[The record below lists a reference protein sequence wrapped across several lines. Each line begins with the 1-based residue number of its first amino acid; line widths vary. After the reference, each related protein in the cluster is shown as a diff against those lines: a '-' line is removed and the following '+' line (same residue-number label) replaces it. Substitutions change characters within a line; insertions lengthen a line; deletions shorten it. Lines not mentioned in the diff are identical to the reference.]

1 MGQKKNICFI
11 GHSGAGK
18 STLVTALLRKS
29 GIKED
34 IVLDSSDEEKAHG
47 YSIDMGIGACT
58 WNGEKIT
65 MLDTPGGDEFIEE
78 MYKAIPVADL
88 SVLTVNGEKGIEVT
102 TERAWELSGGK
113 QLPTIVFV
121 NHMDK
126 ENANFD
132 DLVSSLRNQLE
143 GKFIPIQIP
152 IRQEKEFVG
161 VVDVIANRALYFDD
175 ESKKTVPTDLQ
186 KDVSELRNYLI
197 EEIASIDDELMLKFL
212 EDEEISVSEL
222 SAGLRKGVADGAVTP
237 ILCGAASQDKGI
249 RPLMDA
255 LVDLAPGTKENKEGP
270 CSAIVFNLSTD
281 PYLGRLNYVRILQG
295 ILKEGETYYD
305 ISRKEKIEI
314 RDLHT
319 FDGTKQLPATRGE
332 SGEIVAIGKL
342 EDLRVGTTIASEKDT
357 VPFLLADFPKPV
369 YSRTIVPKSQADV
382 GKMSSAVRELTTSKV
397 TLRLERDA
405 VTKEM
410 ILWGMGS
417 IQLSVFISRLKNR
430 FNVSLDTRRPAIPYK
445 ETITRKATAK
455 YRHKK
460 QSGGRGQF
468 GEVELRIEPTQR
480 GKGFE
485 FLDEIKG
492 ASIPGQYI
500 PGVEKGVVE
509 AMEEG
514 NLAKYPVTD
523 VLVAVYDGSFHP
535 VDSSELAFR
544 LAARNAFREAMDQAQ
559 PCLLEPL
566 MSLEVRIP
574 DEYTGDVISDLNGR
588 RGKILGMEP
597 VGRATLVRAEVPLID
612 SQSYAL
618 DLKSISQGRATFQM
632 QFLKYHQVP
641 ANLQEKI
648 ISKSKET
655 E

>member
-1 MGQKKNICFI
+1 MGQRKNICFI

-29 GIKED
+29 GIKEE

-102 TERAWELSGGK
+102 TERGWELSGGK

-126 ENANFD
+126 ENTNFD
-132 DLVSSLRNQLE
+132 DVVSSLRNQLE
-143 GKFIPIQIP
+143 GKFIPIQVP

-175 ESKKTVPTDLQ
+175 ERKKTVPADLQ
-186 KDVSELRNYLI
+186 QDVSELRNSLI

-237 ILCGAASQDKGI
+237 IVCGVASQDKGI
-249 RPLMDA
+249 RPLMNA
-255 LVDLAPGTKENKEGP
+255 LVDLAPESKENKEGP

-305 ISRKEKIEI
+305 ISRNEKIEI

-319 FDGTKQLPATRGE
+319 FDGTKQLPATQGE

-342 EDLRVGTTIASEKDT
+342 KDLRVGTTIASEKDT
-357 VPFLLADFPKPV
+357 APFLLADFPKPV

-382 GKMSSAVRELTTSKV
+382 GKMSSAMRELTTSKV
-397 TLRLERDA
+397 TLRLERDT

-445 ETITRKATAK
+445 ETITKKATAR

-485 FLDEIKG
+485 FVDEIKG

-509 AMEEG
+509 AMVEG

-535 VDSSELAFR
+535 VDSSELAFK

-597 VGRATLVRAEVPLID
+597 VGRATVVRAEVPLID

-632 QFLKYHQVP
+632 QFSKYHQVP

>member
-102 TERAWELSGGK
+102 AERAWELSGGK
-113 QLPTIVFV
+113 QLPTIVFL

-132 DLVSSLRNQLE
+132 DLVSSLCNQLE

-152 IRQEKEFVG
+152 IRQEKEFAG
-161 VVDVIANRALYFDD
+161 VVDVIANCALYFDD
-175 ESKKTVPTDLQ
+175 ESKKTVPADLQ
-186 KDVSELRNYLI
+186 KDVSELRNSLI

-237 ILCGAASQDKGI
+237 ILCGAASQGKGI

-255 LVDLAPGTKENKEGP
+255 LVALAPGTKENKEGP

-295 ILKEGETYYD
+295 VLKEGETYYD

-369 YSRTIVPKSQADV
+369 YARTIVPKSQADV

-597 VGRATLVRAEVPLID
+597 VGRVTIVRAEVPLID

>member
-1 MGQKKNICFI
+1 MGQRKNICFI

-29 GIKED
+29 GIKEE

-102 TERAWELSGGK
+102 TERGWELSGGK

-132 DLVSSLRNQLE
+132 DIVSSLRNQFE

-161 VVDVIANRALYFDD
+161 VVDVIANHALYFDD
-175 ESKKTVPTDLQ
+175 ERKKTVPADLQ
-186 KDVSELRNYLI
+186 QDVSELRNSLI

-237 ILCGAASQDKGI
+237 IVCGVASQDKGI
-249 RPLMDA
+249 RALMNA
-255 LVDLAPGTKENKEGP
+255 LVDLAPESKENKEGP

-305 ISRKEKIEI
+305 ISRNEKIEI

-319 FDGTKQLPATRGE
+319 FEGTKQLPATQGE

-342 EDLRVGTTIASEKDT
+342 KDLRVGTTIASEKDT
-357 VPFLLADFPKPV
+357 APFLLADFPKPV

-382 GKMSSAVRELTTSKV
+382 GKMSSAMRELTTSKV
-397 TLRLERDA
+397 TLRLERDT

-445 ETITRKATAK
+445 ETITKKATAR

-485 FLDEIKG
+485 FVDEIKG

-509 AMEEG
+509 AMVEG

-535 VDSSELAFR
+535 VDSSELAFK

-559 PCLLEPL
+559 PCLLEPV

-597 VGRATLVRAEVPLID
+597 VGRATVVRAEVPLID

>member
-29 GIKED
+29 GIREE

-58 WNGEKIT
+58 WNGERIT

-88 SVLTVNGEKGIEVT
+88 SVLTVNAEKGIEVT

-161 VVDVIANRALYFDD
+161 VVDVIANRAVYFD
-175 ESKKTVPTDLQ
+175 ESKKTVPADLQ
-186 KDVSELRNYLI
+186 KDVSELRNSLI

-222 SAGLRKGVADGAVTP
+222 SAGLRKGVADGAMTP

-249 RPLMDA
+249 RSLMDA

-319 FDGTKQLPATRGE
+319 FDGTKQSPATQGE

-342 EDLRVGTTIASEKDT
+342 EDLRIGTTIASEKDT
-357 VPFLLADFPKPV
+357 APFLLADFPKPV

-382 GKMSSAVRELTTSKV
+382 GKMSSALRELTTSKV

-445 ETITRKATAK
+445 ETITKKATAK

-468 GEVELRIEPTQR
+468 GEVELRIEPTRR

-485 FLDEIKG
+485 FVDEIKG

-509 AMEEG
+509 AMIEG

-535 VDSSELAFR
+535 VDSSELAFK

-588 RGKILGMEP
+588 RGKILGMDP
-597 VGRATLVRAEVPLID
+597 VGRATIVRAEVPLID

-618 DLKSISQGRATFQM
+618 DLKSITQGRATFQM
-632 QFLKYHQVP
+632 EFLKYHQVP

>member
-29 GIKED
+29 GVKED

-88 SVLTVNGEKGIEVT
+88 SVLTVNAEKGIEVT

-121 NHMDK
+121 NYMDK

-152 IRQEKEFVG
+152 IRQEKEFAG
-161 VVDVIANRALYFDD
+161 VVDVIANRASYFDD
-175 ESKKTVPTDLQ
+175 ESKKTVPADLQ
-186 KDVSELRNYLI
+186 KDVSELRNSLI

-222 SAGLRKGVADGAVTP
+222 SAGLCKGVADGAVTP

-249 RPLMDA
+249 RLLMDA

-342 EDLRVGTTIASEKDT
+342 DDLRVGTTIASEKDT

-485 FLDEIKG
+485 FVDEIKG

-509 AMEEG
+509 AMVEG

-535 VDSSELAFR
+535 VDSSELAFK

-588 RGKILGMEP
+588 RGKILGMDP
-597 VGRATLVRAEVPLID
+597 VGRSTIVRAEVPLID

-618 DLKSISQGRATFQM
+618 DLKSITQGRATFQM
-632 QFLKYHQVP
+632 EFLKYHQVP

-648 ISKSKET
+648 ISNSKET

>member
-88 SVLTVNGEKGIEVT
+88 SVLTVNAEKGIEVT

-121 NHMDK
+121 NYMDK

-152 IRQEKEFVG
+152 IRQEKEFAG
-161 VVDVIANRALYFDD
+161 VVDVIANRAFYFDD
-175 ESKKTVPTDLQ
+175 ESKKTVPADLQ
-186 KDVSELRNYLI
+186 KDVSELRNSLI

-222 SAGLRKGVADGAVTP
+222 SAGLCKGVADGAVTP
-237 ILCGAASQDKGI
+237 LLCGAASQDKGI
-249 RPLMDA
+249 RLLMDA

-342 EDLRVGTTIASEKDT
+342 DDLRVGTTIASEKDT
-357 VPFLLADFPKPV
+357 VAFLLADFPKPV

-485 FLDEIKG
+485 FVDEIKG

-509 AMEEG
+509 AMVEG

-597 VGRATLVRAEVPLID
+597 VGRVTIVRAEVPLID

-648 ISKSKET
+648 ISNSKET

>member
-58 WNGEKIT
+58 WNGERIT

-88 SVLTVNGEKGIEVT
+88 SVLTVNGEKGIEAT

-152 IRQEKEFVG
+152 IRQEKEFAG
-161 VVDVIANRALYFDD
+161 VVDVIANRASYFDD
-175 ESKKTVPTDLQ
+175 ESKKTVPADLQ
-186 KDVSELRNYLI
+186 KDVSELRNSLI

-222 SAGLRKGVADGAVTP
+222 SAGLCKGVADGAVTP

-249 RPLMDA
+249 RLLMDA

-485 FLDEIKG
+485 FVDEIKG

-509 AMEEG
+509 AMVEG

-597 VGRATLVRAEVPLID
+597 VGRVTIVRAEVPLID

>member
-255 LVDLAPGTKENKEGP
+255 LVDLAPGTKENEEGP

-397 TLRLERDA
+397 TVRLERDA

-597 VGRATLVRAEVPLID
+597 VGRVTIVRAEVPLID

>member
-29 GIKED
+29 GIKEE

-58 WNGEKIT
+58 WNGERIT

-88 SVLTVNGEKGIEVT
+88 SVLTVNGEKGIEGT
-102 TERAWELSGGK
+102 TERGWELSGGK

-175 ESKKTVPTDLQ
+175 GSKKTVPADLQ
-186 KDVSELRNYLI
+186 EDVSELRNSLI
-197 EEIASIDDELMLKFL
+197 EEIASIDDDLMLKFL

-222 SAGLRKGVADGAVTP
+222 YAGLRKGVADGAITP

-249 RPLMDA
+249 KPLMDA
-255 LVDLAPGTKENKEGP
+255 LVSLAPENKENNEGP
-270 CSAIVFNLSTD
+270 CSAIVFNLTTD
-281 PYLGRLNYVRILQG
+281 PYLGRLNYVRILRG

-305 ISRKEKIEI
+305 ISRNEKIEI

-319 FDGTKQLPATRGE
+319 FDGTKQLPAAQGE

-357 VPFLLADFPKPV
+357 APFFLADFPKPV
-369 YSRTIVPKSQADV
+369 YSRTVVPKSQADV
-382 GKMSSAVRELTTSKV
+382 GKMSSAVRELTTTKV
-397 TLRLERDA
+397 TVRLERD
-405 VTKEM
+405 TITNEM
-410 ILWGMGS
+410 ILCGMGS

-445 ETITRKATAK
+445 ETITKKATAK

-468 GEVELRIEPTQR
+468 GEVELRIEPMRR

-485 FLDEIKG
+485 FVDEIKG

-509 AMEEG
+509 AMMEG
-514 NLAKYPVTD
+514 YLAKYPVTD
-523 VLVAVYDGSFHP
+523 VLVAVYDGSFHA
-535 VDSSELAFR
+535 VDSSELAFK

-597 VGRATLVRAEVPLID
+597 LGRTTIVRAEVPMID

-632 QFLKYHQVP
+632 EFLKYHQVP

>member
-1 MGQKKNICFI
+1 MGQGKNICFI

-18 STLVTALLRKS
+18 STLITSLLHKS
-29 GIKED
+29 GIEGE
-34 IVLDSSDEEKAHG
+34 IVLDSSEEEKMHG
-47 YSIDMGIGACT
+47 YSIDMGIAACT
-58 WNGEKIT
+58 WNGKRIT

-88 SVLTVNGEKGIEVT
+88 CVLTVNGEKGVEVS
-102 TERAWELSGGK
+102 TERGWDLSGGK

-132 DLVSSLRNQLE
+132 VSLSSLRDELE
-143 GKFIPIQIP
+143 GKFIPIQLP
-152 IRQEKEFVG
+152 IRQEEEFVG
-161 VVDVIANRALYFDD
+161 IVDVIANRALYFDD
-175 ESKKTVPTDLQ
+175 KSKKTVPADLQ
-186 KDVSELRNYLI
+186 KKVSEVRNSLI
-197 EEIASIDDELMLKFL
+197 EEVSSIDDDLMLKFL
-212 EDEEISVSEL
+212 EDEEISISEL

-237 ILCGAASQDKGI
+237 ILCGAASEDKGVKL
-249 RPLMDA
+249 LMDA
-255 LVDLAPGTKENKEGP
+255 LIELAPETNENKEGP
-270 CSAIVFNLSTD
+270 CSAIVFNVNTD

-319 FDGTKQLPATRGE
+319 FDGIKQSPTTQGE

-342 EDLRVGTTIASEKDT
+342 EQLRVGTTIASEKDT
-357 VPFLLADFPKPV
+357 EPFHLADFPKPG
-369 YSRTIVPKSQADV
+369 YSRALVPKSQADV

-417 IQLSVFISRLKNR
+417 IQLSVFMSRLKNR
-430 FNVSLDTRRPAIPYK
+430 FNVLLDTSRPRIPYK
-445 ETITRKATAK
+445 ETITKKATAK

-468 GEVELRIEPTQR
+468 GEVELRIEPMQR

-485 FLDEIKG
+485 FVDEIKG
-492 ASIPGQYI
+492 AAIPGQYI

-514 NLAKYPVTD
+514 NVAKYPVTD

-535 VDSSELAFR
+535 VDSSDLAFR
-544 LAARNAFREAMDQAQ
+544 LAARNAFRMAMDQAK
-559 PCLLEPL
+559 PCLIEPI

-597 VGRATLVRAEVPLID
+597 VGRVTIVRAEVPLIE

-641 ANLQEKI
+641 PNLQEKI
-648 ISKSKET
+648 ISQSKET

>member
-29 GIKED
+29 GIKEE

-58 WNGEKIT
+58 WNGERIT

-102 TERAWELSGGK
+102 TERGWELSGGK

-161 VVDVIANRALYFDD
+161 VVDLIANRALYFDG
-175 ESKKTVPTDLQ
+175 ESKKTVSTDLQ
-186 KDVSELRNYLI
+186 KKVSELRNSLI

-255 LVDLAPGTKENKEGP
+255 LVDLAPGTKGNKEGP

-281 PYLGRLNYVRILQG
+281 PYLGRLNYVRILRG

-357 VPFLLADFPKPV
+357 APFLLADFPKPV

-397 TLRLERDA
+397 TVRLERDA

-430 FNVSLDTRRPAIPYK
+430 FNVSLDTHRPAIPYK
-445 ETITRKATAK
+445 ETITKKATAK

-485 FLDEIKG
+485 FVDEIKG

-509 AMEEG
+509 AMVEG

-597 VGRATLVRAEVPLID
+597 VGRATIVRAEVPLID

>member
-29 GIKED
+29 GIKEE

-58 WNGEKIT
+58 WNGERIT

-102 TERAWELSGGK
+102 TERGWELSGGK

-132 DLVSSLRNQLE
+132 DLVSSLRDQLE

-161 VVDVIANRALYFDD
+161 VVDVIANRAIYFDD
-175 ESKKTVPTDLQ
+175 KSKKTVPADLQ
-186 KDVSELRNYLI
+186 KDVSELRNSLI

-222 SAGLRKGVADGAVTP
+222 SAGLRKGVADGTVTP
-237 ILCGAASQDKGI
+237 ILCGAASEDKGT

-281 PYLGRLNYVRILQG
+281 AYLGRLNYVRILQG
-295 ILKEGETYYD
+295 ILKQGETYYD

-319 FDGTKQLPATRGE
+319 FDGTKQLPATQGE

-342 EDLRVGTTIASEKDT
+342 ENLRVGTTIASEKDT
-357 VPFLLADFPKPV
+357 APFLLADFPKPV

-397 TLRLERDA
+397 TVRLERDA

-445 ETITRKATAK
+445 ETITKRATAK

-485 FLDEIKG
+485 FVDEIKG

-509 AMEEG
+509 AMTEG

-559 PCLLEPL
+559 PCLLEPV

-597 VGRATLVRAEVPLID
+597 VGRATIVRAEVPLID

-648 ISKSKET
+648 IIKSKET

>member
-29 GIKED
+29 GIREE

-58 WNGEKIT
+58 WNGERIT

-88 SVLTVNGEKGIEVT
+88 SVLTVNAEKGIEVT

-126 ENANFD
+126 ENPNFGE
-132 DLVSSLRNQLE
+132 LVSSLRNQLE

-161 VVDVIANRALYFDD
+161 VVDVIANRAVYFD
-175 ESKKTVPTDLQ
+175 ESKKTVPADLQ
-186 KDVSELRNYLI
+186 KDVSELRNSLI

-222 SAGLRKGVADGAVTP
+222 SAGLRKGVADGAMTP

-319 FDGTKQLPATRGE
+319 FDGTKQSPATQGE

-342 EDLRVGTTIASEKDT
+342 EDLRIGTTIASEKDT
-357 VPFLLADFPKPV
+357 APFLLADFPKPV

-382 GKMSSAVRELTTSKV
+382 GKMSSALRELTTSKV

-445 ETITRKATAK
+445 ETITKKATAK

-468 GEVELRIEPTQR
+468 GEVELRIEPTRR

-485 FLDEIKG
+485 FVDEIKG

-509 AMEEG
+509 AMIEG

-535 VDSSELAFR
+535 VDSSELAFK

-588 RGKILGMEP
+588 RGKILGMDP
-597 VGRATLVRAEVPLID
+597 VGRATIVRAEVPLID

-618 DLKSISQGRATFQM
+618 DLKSITQGRATFQM
-632 QFLKYHQVP
+632 EFLKYHQVP

-648 ISKSKET
+648 ISNSKET

>member
-29 GIKED
+29 GIREE

-47 YSIDMGIGACT
+47 YSIDMGIGACA
-58 WNGEKIT
+58 WNGERIT

-88 SVLTVNGEKGIEVT
+88 SVLTVNAEKGIEVT

-161 VVDVIANRALYFDD
+161 VVDLIANRAVYFD
-175 ESKKTVPTDLQ
+175 ESKKTVPADLQ
-186 KDVSELRNYLI
+186 KDVSELRNSLI

-222 SAGLRKGVADGAVTP
+222 SAGLRKGVADGAMTP

-319 FDGTKQLPATRGE
+319 FDGTKQSPATQGE

-342 EDLRVGTTIASEKDT
+342 EDLRIGTTIASEKDT
-357 VPFLLADFPKPV
+357 APFLLADFPKPV

-382 GKMSSAVRELTTSKV
+382 GKMSSALRELTTSKV
-397 TLRLERDA
+397 TLRLERDT

-445 ETITRKATAK
+445 ETITKKATAK

-468 GEVELRIEPTQR
+468 GEVELRIEPTRR

-485 FLDEIKG
+485 FVDEIKG

-509 AMEEG
+509 AMIEG

-535 VDSSELAFR
+535 VDSSELAFK

-588 RGKILGMEP
+588 RGKILGMDP
-597 VGRATLVRAEVPLID
+597 VGRATIVRAEVPLID

-618 DLKSISQGRATFQM
+618 DLKSITQGRATFQM
-632 QFLKYHQVP
+632 EFLKYHQVP

>member
-1 MGQKKNICFI
+1 MGQRKNICFI

-29 GIKED
+29 GIKEE

-102 TERAWELSGGK
+102 TERGWELSGGK

-126 ENANFD
+126 ENTNFD
-132 DLVSSLRNQLE
+132 DVVSSLRNQLE
-143 GKFIPIQIP
+143 GKFIPIQVP

-175 ESKKTVPTDLQ
+175 ERKKTVPADLQ
-186 KDVSELRNYLI
+186 QDVSELRNSLI

-237 ILCGAASQDKGI
+237 IVCGVASQDKGI
-249 RPLMDA
+249 RPLMNA
-255 LVDLAPGTKENKEGP
+255 LVDLAPESKENKEGP

-305 ISRKEKIEI
+305 ISRNEKIEI

-319 FDGTKQLPATRGE
+319 FDGTKQLPATQGE

-342 EDLRVGTTIASEKDT
+342 KDLRVGTTIASEKDT
-357 VPFLLADFPKPV
+357 APFLLADFPKPV

-382 GKMSSAVRELTTSKV
+382 GKMSSAMRELTTSKV
-397 TLRLERDA
+397 TLRLERDT

-445 ETITRKATAK
+445 ETITKKATAR

-485 FLDEIKG
+485 FVDEIKG

-509 AMEEG
+509 AMVEG

-535 VDSSELAFR
+535 VDSSELAFK

-597 VGRATLVRAEVPLID
+597 VGRATVVRAEVPLID

>member
-597 VGRATLVRAEVPLID
+597 VGRVTIVRAEVPLID

>member
-29 GIKED
+29 GIREE

-58 WNGEKIT
+58 WNGERIT

-88 SVLTVNGEKGIEVT
+88 SVLTVNAEKGIEVT

-126 ENANFD
+126 ENPNFGE
-132 DLVSSLRNQLE
+132 LVSSLRNQLE

-161 VVDVIANRALYFDD
+161 VVDVIANRAVYFD
-175 ESKKTVPTDLQ
+175 ESKKTVPADLQ
-186 KDVSELRNYLI
+186 KDVSELRNSLI

-222 SAGLRKGVADGAVTP
+222 SAGLRKGVADGAMTP

-295 ILKEGETYYD
+295 ILKEGETYYN

-319 FDGTKQLPATRGE
+319 FDGTKQSPATQGE

-342 EDLRVGTTIASEKDT
+342 EDLRIGTTIASEKDT
-357 VPFLLADFPKPV
+357 APFLLADFPKPV

-397 TLRLERDA
+397 TVRLERDA

-445 ETITRKATAK
+445 ETITKKATAK

-485 FLDEIKG
+485 FVDEIKG

-509 AMEEG
+509 AMVEG

-648 ISKSKET
+648 ISNSKET

>member
-1 MGQKKNICFI
+1 MGQRKNICFI

-29 GIKED
+29 GIKEE

-47 YSIDMGIGACT
+47 YSIDMGIGTCT

-102 TERAWELSGGK
+102 TERGWELSGGK

-132 DLVSSLRNQLE
+132 DVVSSLRNQLE
-143 GKFIPIQIP
+143 GKFIPIQVP

-175 ESKKTVPTDLQ
+175 ERKKTVPADLQ
-186 KDVSELRNYLI
+186 QDVSELRNSLI

-237 ILCGAASQDKGI
+237 IVCGVASQDKGI
-249 RPLMDA
+249 RALMNA
-255 LVDLAPGTKENKEGP
+255 LVDLAPESKENKEGP

-305 ISRKEKIEI
+305 ISRNEKIEI

-319 FDGTKQLPATRGE
+319 FEGTKQLPATQGE

-342 EDLRVGTTIASEKDT
+342 KDLRVGTTIASEKDT
-357 VPFLLADFPKPV
+357 APFLLADFPKPV

-382 GKMSSAVRELTTSKV
+382 GKMSSAMRELTTSKV
-397 TLRLERDA
+397 TLRLERDT

-445 ETITRKATAK
+445 ETITKKATAR

-485 FLDEIKG
+485 FVDEIKG

-509 AMEEG
+509 AMVEG

-535 VDSSELAFR
+535 VDSSELAFK

-559 PCLLEPL
+559 PCLLEPV

-588 RGKILGMEP
+588 RGKILGMDP
-597 VGRATLVRAEVPLID
+597 VGRATVVRAEVPLID

>member
-29 GIKED
+29 GIKEE

-58 WNGEKIT
+58 WNGERIT

-88 SVLTVNGEKGIEVT
+88 SVLTVNGEKGIEGT
-102 TERAWELSGGK
+102 TERGWELSGGK

-175 ESKKTVPTDLQ
+175 GSKKTVPADLQ
-186 KDVSELRNYLI
+186 EDVSELRNSLI
-197 EEIASIDDELMLKFL
+197 EEIASIDDDLMLKFL

-222 SAGLRKGVADGAVTP
+222 YAGLRKGVADGAITP

-249 RPLMDA
+249 KPLMDA
-255 LVDLAPGTKENKEGP
+255 LVSLAPENKENNEGP
-270 CSAIVFNLSTD
+270 CSAIVFNLTTD
-281 PYLGRLNYVRILQG
+281 PYLGRLNYVRILRG

-305 ISRKEKIEI
+305 ISRNEKIEI

-319 FDGTKQLPATRGE
+319 FDGTKQLPTAQGE

-357 VPFLLADFPKPV
+357 TPFFLADFPKPV
-369 YSRTIVPKSQADV
+369 YSRTVVPKSQADV
-382 GKMSSAVRELTTSKV
+382 GKMSSAVRELTTTKV
-397 TLRLERDA
+397 TVRLERD
-405 VTKEM
+405 TITNEM

-445 ETITRKATAK
+445 ETITKKATAK

-468 GEVELRIEPTQR
+468 GEVELRIEPMRR

-485 FLDEIKG
+485 FVDEIKG

-509 AMEEG
+509 AMMEG
-514 NLAKYPVTD
+514 YLAKYPVTD
-523 VLVAVYDGSFHP
+523 VLVAVYDGSFHA
-535 VDSSELAFR
+535 VDSSELAFK

-597 VGRATLVRAEVPLID
+597 LGRTTIVRAEVPMID

-632 QFLKYHQVP
+632 EFLKYHQVP

>member
-29 GIKED
+29 GIKEE

-58 WNGEKIT
+58 WNGERIT

-102 TERAWELSGGK
+102 TERGWELSGGK

-161 VVDVIANRALYFDD
+161 VVDVIANRAIYFDD
-175 ESKKTVPTDLQ
+175 KSKKTVPADLQ
-186 KDVSELRNYLI
+186 KDVSELRNSLI
-197 EEIASIDDELMLKFL
+197 EEIASIDDELMVKFL

-237 ILCGAASQDKGI
+237 ILCGAASEDKGI

-357 VPFLLADFPKPV
+357 APFLLADFPKPV

-397 TLRLERDA
+397 TVRLERDA

-445 ETITRKATAK
+445 ETITKKATAK

-485 FLDEIKG
+485 FVDEIKG

-509 AMEEG
+509 AMVEG

-612 SQSYAL
+612 SQSYTL

>member
-1 MGQKKNICFI
+1 
-11 GHSGAGK
+11 
-18 STLVTALLRKS
+18 
-29 GIKED
+29 
-34 IVLDSSDEEKAHG
+34 
-47 YSIDMGIGACT
+47 
-58 WNGEKIT
+58 
-65 MLDTPGGDEFIEE
+65 
-78 MYKAIPVADL
+78 
-88 SVLTVNGEKGIEVT
+88 
-102 TERAWELSGGK
+102 
-113 QLPTIVFV
+113 
-121 NHMDK
+121 
-126 ENANFD
+126 
-132 DLVSSLRNQLE
+132 
-143 GKFIPIQIP
+143 
-152 IRQEKEFVG
+152 
-161 VVDVIANRALYFDD
+161 
-175 ESKKTVPTDLQ
+175 
-186 KDVSELRNYLI
+186 
-197 EEIASIDDELMLKFL
+197 
-212 EDEEISVSEL
+212 
-222 SAGLRKGVADGAVTP
+222 
-237 ILCGAASQDKGI
+237 
-249 RPLMDA
+249 
-255 LVDLAPGTKENKEGP
+255 
-270 CSAIVFNLSTD
+270 
-281 PYLGRLNYVRILQG
+281 
-295 ILKEGETYYD
+295 
-305 ISRKEKIEI
+305 
-314 RDLHT
+314 
-319 FDGTKQLPATRGE
+319 
-332 SGEIVAIGKL
+332 
-342 EDLRVGTTIASEKDT
+342 
-357 VPFLLADFPKPV
+357 
-369 YSRTIVPKSQADV
+369 
-382 GKMSSAVRELTTSKV
+382 
-397 TLRLERDA
+397 
-405 VTKEM
+405 
-410 ILWGMGS
+410 
-417 IQLSVFISRLKNR
+417 
-430 FNVSLDTRRPAIPYK
+430 LDTRRPAIPYK
-445 ETITRKATAK
+445 ETITKKATAK

-485 FLDEIKG
+485 FVDEIKG

-509 AMEEG
+509 AMVEG

>member
-175 ESKKTVPTDLQ
+175 ESKKTVPADLQ
-186 KDVSELRNYLI
+186 KDVSELRNSLI

-397 TLRLERDA
+397 TVRLERDA

-597 VGRATLVRAEVPLID
+597 VGRVTIVRAEVPLID

>member
-29 GIKED
+29 GIKEE

-58 WNGEKIT
+58 WNGERIT

-102 TERAWELSGGK
+102 TERGWELSGGK

-161 VVDVIANRALYFDD
+161 VVDVIANRAIYFDD
-175 ESKKTVPTDLQ
+175 KSKKTVPADLQ
-186 KDVSELRNYLI
+186 KDVSELRNSLI

-237 ILCGAASQDKGI
+237 ILCGAASEDKGI
-249 RPLMDA
+249 SPLMDA

-319 FDGTKQLPATRGE
+319 FDGTKQLPATQGE

-357 VPFLLADFPKPV
+357 APFLLADFPKPV

-382 GKMSSAVRELTTSKV
+382 GKMSSAVRELTTTKV
-397 TLRLERDA
+397 TVRLERDA

-445 ETITRKATAK
+445 ETITKKATAK

-485 FLDEIKG
+485 FVDEIKG

-509 AMEEG
+509 AMVEG

>member
-1 MGQKKNICFI
+1 
-11 GHSGAGK
+11 
-18 STLVTALLRKS
+18 
-29 GIKED
+29 
-34 IVLDSSDEEKAHG
+34 
-47 YSIDMGIGACT
+47 
-58 WNGEKIT
+58 
-65 MLDTPGGDEFIEE
+65 
-78 MYKAIPVADL
+78 
-88 SVLTVNGEKGIEVT
+88 
-102 TERAWELSGGK
+102 
-113 QLPTIVFV
+113 
-121 NHMDK
+121 
-126 ENANFD
+126 
-132 DLVSSLRNQLE
+132 
-143 GKFIPIQIP
+143 
-152 IRQEKEFVG
+152 
-161 VVDVIANRALYFDD
+161 
-175 ESKKTVPTDLQ
+175 
-186 KDVSELRNYLI
+186 
-197 EEIASIDDELMLKFL
+197 
-212 EDEEISVSEL
+212 
-222 SAGLRKGVADGAVTP
+222 
-237 ILCGAASQDKGI
+237 
-249 RPLMDA
+249 
-255 LVDLAPGTKENKEGP
+255 GP

-319 FDGTKQLPATRGE
+319 FDGTKQSPATQGE

-342 EDLRVGTTIASEKDT
+342 EDLRIGTTIASEKDT
-357 VPFLLADFPKPV
+357 APFLLADFPKPV

-382 GKMSSAVRELTTSKV
+382 GKMSSALRELTTSKV

-445 ETITRKATAK
+445 ETITKKATAK

-468 GEVELRIEPTQR
+468 GEVELRIEPTRR

-485 FLDEIKG
+485 FVDEIKG

-509 AMEEG
+509 AMIEG

-535 VDSSELAFR
+535 VDSSELAFK

-588 RGKILGMEP
+588 RGKILGMDP
-597 VGRATLVRAEVPLID
+597 VGRATIVRAEVPLID

-618 DLKSISQGRATFQM
+618 DLKSITQGRATFQM
-632 QFLKYHQVP
+632 EFLKYHQVP

-648 ISKSKET
+648 ISNSKET